1 MRVMARTRQE
11 IVKDEINAGAVQVLP
26 AEGLFKV
33 EKKEKKEWESPEHKA
48 IREAKLKAWQEM
60 QELTNP
66 ANQDFKAV
74 RIQEMM
80 SMSF

>member
-1 MRVMARTRQE
+1 MRITGITRPRWQKPYSQKE
-11 IVKDEINAGAVQVLP
+11 KE
-26 AEGLFKV
+26 
-33 EKKEKKEWESPEHKA
+33 EKKVWESPEHKA

-60 QELTNP
+60 QELKNP
-66 ANQDFKAV
+66 AIKDFKAV

>member
-1 MRVMARTRQE
+1 MRITGITRPRWQ
-11 IVKDEINAGAVQVLP
+11 KP
-26 AEGLFKV
+26 YSP
-33 EKKEKKEWESPEHKA
+33 EKKEEKKEWESPEHKA

-74 RIQEMM
+74 RIQDMM
-80 SMSF
+80 TMSF

>member
-33 EKKEKKEWESPEHKA
+33 VSIQQHDMIGIFSLFLQFLLCLNDSILLMDLKTIFPGEKGEERVGIP
-48 IREAKLKAWQEM
+48 
-60 QELTNP
+60 
-66 ANQDFKAV
+66 
-74 RIQEMM
+74 
-80 SMSF
+80 